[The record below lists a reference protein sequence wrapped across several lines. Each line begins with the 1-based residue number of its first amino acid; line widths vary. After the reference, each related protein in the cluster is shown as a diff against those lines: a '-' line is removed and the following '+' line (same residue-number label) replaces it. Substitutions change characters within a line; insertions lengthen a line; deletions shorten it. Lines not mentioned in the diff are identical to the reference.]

1 MTAQD
6 FLCKAPL
13 TPKRDWRSI
22 MPENQRRVYP
32 PAGDGEVTQAS
43 SENGVIRRRDFIRTG
58 ASGLAGAALAAAGC
72 NRISENQ
79 NARPLGNL
87 RSATPAELQ
96 GLVGD
101 GRRRRILLRGGVVLT
116 LDARLGDFEKADI
129 LIDGKTIAEI
139 APNISTSDAE
149 IVDCSGTIVMP
160 GFVTTRSEER
170 RVGKE

>member
-1 MTAQD
+1 
-6 FLCKAPL
+6 
-13 TPKRDWRSI
+13 

-72 NRISENQ
+72 NRVSENQ

-116 LDARLGDFEKADI
+116 LDARLGDFEKAEYFLDQS
-129 LIDGKTIAEI
+129 LTIDRRNCAQHFHLRRRDRRLLGHYRHARVCYDAPSHVRDAAAQHDPGWTPAGRLAAGKL
-139 APNISTSDAE
+139 
-149 IVDCSGTIVMP
+149 
-160 GFVTTRSEER
+160 
-170 RVGKE
+170 